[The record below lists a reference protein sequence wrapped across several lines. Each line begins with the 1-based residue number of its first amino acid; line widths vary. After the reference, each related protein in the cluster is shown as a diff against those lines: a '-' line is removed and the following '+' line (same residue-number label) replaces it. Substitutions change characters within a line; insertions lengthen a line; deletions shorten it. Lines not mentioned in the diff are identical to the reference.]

1 MKAMDGTPGQR
12 EPNRRETG
20 QHMEGVAARYLQKQG
35 IRIIDQNVFSR
46 GGEIDLIGTDGD
58 TIVFFEVRYRSRGSL
73 VGAAESISWRKQQR
87 MLRAAS
93 YYIHRHQLWNHNCR
107 IDVIAVAPGVTA
119 RYNVRWI
126 KNAIQA

>member
-1 MKAMDGTPGQR
+1 MNGR
-12 EPNRRETG
+12 ESSTGSTGANRKETG

-35 IRIIDQNVFSR
+35 VGIIDQNVYSR
-46 GGEIDLIGTDGD
+46 GGEIDLIGRDGD

-119 RYNVRWI
+119 RYNIRWI